1 VSSEIIIERFLS
13 ETINSRPHVAD
24 ILTPFLHTSPN
35 TGKPAF
41 FFRQD
46 MAKAHGVFEGILYV
60 IAADYIIYLK
70 IIPS

>member
-1 VSSEIIIERFLS
+1 MIIERFLS

-41 FFRQD
+41 FSGKTWRKLTAF
-46 MAKAHGVFEGILYV
+46 MKALFM
-60 IAADYIIYLK
+60 
-70 IIPS
+70 